1 MASAWGKSWGLSWGN
16 AWGLITGADTH
27 DGGDYYYRW
36 WKKQHEKKPQKPEL
50 PQLQEVIEA
59 VERTPERALAAV
71 PQASKQFYI
80 DYTGLKTNL
89 EAQRFV
95 AEKILILMEQKR
107 LEDEEEEAIE
117 MLLLAY

>member
-1 MASAWGKSWGLSWGN
+1 MASAWGKSWGSAWGN
-16 AWGLITGADTH
+16 AWGLITGGGGDTH

-36 WKKQHEKKPQKPEL
+36 WKKQHEKKL
-50 PQLQEVIEA
+50 PPIEQVIEA

-71 PQASKQFYI
+71 PQAKKQFNI

-89 EAQRFV
+89 KAQRFV
-95 AEKILILMEQKR
+95 AEQILILMEQKR